1 MKIGLGD
8 IIELKNLA
16 TFAILFDAQQSLAL
30 GIGDLPAGCF
40 HVKISWTFSANV
52 LRTIQDNPTGF
63 FPFPKVRQPHSPG
76 TT

>member
-16 TFAILFDAQQSLAL
+16 TFAIFFDAQQNLTL
-30 GIGDLPAGCF
+30 GVRNLPAGCF
-40 HVKISWTFSANV
+40 HVKISLTFGANV

-63 FPFPKVRQPHSPG
+63 FPLPKI
-76 TT
+76 